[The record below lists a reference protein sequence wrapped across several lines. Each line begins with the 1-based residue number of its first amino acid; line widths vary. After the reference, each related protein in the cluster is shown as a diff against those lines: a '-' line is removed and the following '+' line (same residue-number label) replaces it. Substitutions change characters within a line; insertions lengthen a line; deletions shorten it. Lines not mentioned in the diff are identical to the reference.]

1 MKEGRKEENGATKV
15 AQFRRD
21 RERKREREGGEAST
35 WSTRRGRLIRVD
47 ELARSIQPRLSR
59 NPDLL
64 SLRFV
69 SSGVSVG
76 IVVAVTDRSR
86 GFCQLLA
93 DLTRGGTCIR
103 HGDVTVRRHLTAAGR
118 ALERVKVTARRLFQ
132 VYVQNGGDVH
142 FRRARTPIIIDCFE
156 ALSND

>member
-1 MKEGRKEENGATKV
+1 MSSLPCLAPKNPRIMLRIPNTIEYILQNEGRKEGRKWRNKV

-93 DLTRGGTCIR
+93 T
-103 HGDVTVRRHLTAAGR
+103 
-118 ALERVKVTARRLFQ
+118 
-132 VYVQNGGDVH
+132 
-142 FRRARTPIIIDCFE
+142 
-156 ALSND
+156 